1 MPSINRAIAQKMIQA
16 ARPTTKSNPLE
27 ISIGKFV
34 KGKQKIGNKTTTK
47 NNDTKDNLS
56 NMFELFMKLL
66 YQ

>member
-1 MPSINRAIAQKMIQA
+1 MIQA